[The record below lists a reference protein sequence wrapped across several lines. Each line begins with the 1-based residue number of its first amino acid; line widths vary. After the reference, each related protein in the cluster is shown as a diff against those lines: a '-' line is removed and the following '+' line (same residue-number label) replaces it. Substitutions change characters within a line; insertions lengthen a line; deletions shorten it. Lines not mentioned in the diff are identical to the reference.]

1 MSQNKN
7 EVYVLER
14 NKNMSLVIEQLFHV
28 FVGNSQN
35 NRSLG
40 AVDDLMYCCPRPS
53 GMK

>member
-1 MSQNKN
+1 MSQKQKWS
-7 EVYVLER
+7 VLER
-14 NKNMSLVIEQLFHV
+14 NKNMSHV

-40 AVDDLMYCCPRPS
+40 AVDDLMYYCPRPS